1 MESEPTILNMLEELA
16 DNNYDNLV
24 ITHSMGRY
32 HVYIED
38 SADYY
43 IIDNSLEQAI
53 KLLYN
58 QWIDGKMEYTGN

>member
-24 ITHSMGRY
+24 ITHSMGSY